1 MSRPWPVLALFLF
14 LAFPP
19 ALPAAST
26 SNLEREKSWA
36 EQIVDYLVT
45 GEAIRLEAN
54 QVKFLALY
62 TKPTAAYNDST
73 LGVILLHGRGVHPA
87 WGFIDTLRADLAD
100 AGWHT
105 LSLQLPILDA
115 DIKFVEYG
123 KTFPEAF
130 QRLDAGVRYLQ
141 ERGVKRIVLLGHS
154 SGAITALAYAVER
167 PKIALGGIIAIGLT
181 TEPAGNRYMQPVLML
196 EKLQV
201 PVLDVFGSQDLP
213 LVLNN
218 AKARADA
225 AKKAGNGRYVQVRVN
240 KANHFFTDHYND
252 LRASLDAWLAK
263 LPAK

>member
-1 MSRPWPVLALFLF
+1 MSLPWPVLALFLF

-26 SNLEREKSWA
+26 SNLEREKNWA
-36 EQIVDYLVT
+36 DQIVDYLVT
-45 GEAIRLEAN
+45 GEAVRLEAN

-62 TKPTAAYNDST
+62 TKPAAAHSNSAQ
-73 LGVILLHGRGVHPA
+73 GVILLHGRGVHPA

-105 LSLQLPILDA
+105 LSLQLPILDV
-115 DIKFVEYG
+115 DIKLSEYG

-130 QRLDAGVRYLQ
+130 QRIDAGVRYLQ
-141 ERGVKRIVLLGHS
+141 ERGVKRIVLVGHS
-154 SGAITALAYAVER
+154 SGAMTAVAYATER
-167 PKIALGGIIAIGLT
+167 PKAALGGIVTIGLT
-181 TEPAGNRYMQPVLML
+181 TEPAGNHYMQPVLML
-196 EKLQV
+196 EKLRV

-218 AKARADA
+218 AKARAAA
-225 AKKAGNGRYVQVRVN
+225 AKKAGNSAYTQVRI
-240 KANHFFTDHYND
+240 KGANHFYTDHYND
-252 LRASLDAWLAK
+252 LRANLGAWLAK